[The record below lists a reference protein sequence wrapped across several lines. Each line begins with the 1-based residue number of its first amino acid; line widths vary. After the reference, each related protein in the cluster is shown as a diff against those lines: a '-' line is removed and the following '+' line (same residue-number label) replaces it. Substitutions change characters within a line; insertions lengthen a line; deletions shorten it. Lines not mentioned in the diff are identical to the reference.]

1 MKPAH
6 RSLCATLLAACV
18 AAAATAQTPIRLQ
31 PAQSEVLF
39 VTRQMG
45 VPVEGK
51 FRTFDATLD
60 LDPKKPESGSV
71 SVQITMLSGLL
82 GVPEADAELPK
93 PIWFDVAK
101 FPQATFKSTAIKS
114 QGNGK
119 FLVNGRLTIKGIARD
134 VAVPVTITQAG
145 PLSTATGT
153 FVVKRLDHTIGQEE
167 WTDTTVVAND
177 VQVKFKLAFTGLPPL

>member
-1 MKPAH
+1 MKLAC
-6 RSLCATLLAACV
+6 RSLYAILLAVC
-18 AAAATAQTPIRLQ
+18 AASAAAQTPIRLQ

-45 VPVEGK
+45 VPVEGR

-60 LDPKKPESGSV
+60 LDPKKPEAGSV

-82 GVPEADAELPK
+82 GVAEADAELPK

-101 FPQATFKSTAIKS
+101 FPEAIFKSTSIKS

-119 FLVNGRLTIKGIARD
+119 FLVNGKLTIKGTTRD

-145 PLSTATGT
+145 PISTATGT
-153 FVVKRLDHTIGQEE
+153 FVVKRLDHAIGQNE

-177 VQVKFKLAFTGLPPL
+177 VHVRFKLAFTGLAPL

>member
-1 MKPAH
+1 MKLAF
-6 RSLCATLLAACV
+6 RSLCATVLAVCAV
-18 AAAATAQTPIRLQ
+18 TAAAQSPIRLQ
-31 PAQSEVLF
+31 PSQSEVLF

-45 VPVEGK
+45 VPVEGRFK
-51 FRTFDATLD
+51 TFDAALD
-60 LDPKKPESGSV
+60 LDPKKPEAGSV
-71 SVQITMLSGLL
+71 SVQIAMLSGLL

-93 PIWFDVAK
+93 PIWFNVAK
-101 FPQATFKSTAIKS
+101 FPQATFQSTAIKS

-134 VAVPVTITQAG
+134 IAVPVTITQAG

-177 VQVKFKLAFTGLPPL
+177 VQVKFKLTFTGLAPL

>member
-1 MKPAH
+1 MKLAY
-6 RSLCATLLAACV
+6 RSLCSILLAVC
-18 AAAATAQTPIRLQ
+18 AATAEAQTPTRLL

-45 VPVEGK
+45 VPVEGR

-60 LDPKKPESGSV
+60 LDPKKPETGSV
-71 SVQITMLSGLL
+71 SVRITMLSGLL
-82 GVPEADAELPK
+82 GVAEADAELPK

-101 FPQATFKSTAIKS
+101 FPEANFKSTSIKS

-119 FLVNGRLTIKGIARD
+119 FLVNGKLTIKGIERD

-145 PLSTATGT
+145 PISTATGT
-153 FVVKRLDHTIGQEE
+153 FVVKRLDHTIGQNE

-177 VQVKFKLAFTGLPPL
+177 VHVRFKLAFTGLAPL